1 MGGKMKDKTVNSKV
15 EEFQEMMNDAEACAY
30 LGFKNKVSLRNMR
43 SKGRGP
49 KYVKLG
55 NYVRYRKR
63 DLDKWIDEQIVDP
76 AA

>member
-1 MGGKMKDKTVNSKV
+1 MKPNAVNAKV
-15 EEFQEMMNDAEACAY
+15 EEFKEMMNDEEACAY

-55 NYVRYRKR
+55 NYVRYRKK